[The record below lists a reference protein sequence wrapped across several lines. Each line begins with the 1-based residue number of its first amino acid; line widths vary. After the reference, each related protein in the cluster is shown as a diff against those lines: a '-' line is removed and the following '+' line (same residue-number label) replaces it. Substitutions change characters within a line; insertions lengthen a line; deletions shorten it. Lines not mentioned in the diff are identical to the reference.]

1 MNFKIYGLKII
12 GEENIRYIGLTKN
25 SLRKRINNHK
35 NHAKG
40 RETHKDRWVR
50 KNDYNIEIILIED
63 GIPNLNE
70 ANEREVYWIKYYR
83 DLGYDLVNTSD
94 GGNGTV
100 GVKPTQAHKDHLSSL
115 FKGVPL
121 SEEHRKKI
129 GLARKGKKLSEKHIN
144 SLKKGKEN
152 ISEETRY
159 KMKINKYK
167 EWLIKNNHIEK
178 ENNLTNNEII
188 DLRDKIRFDLK
199 EKIKLEREL
208 KKLELKQLQDKIKN
222 EELEIKK
229 SKELEIEKQKE
240 EKNKLKEINKLE
252 SNLKAELK
260 HQEVLERKRLKEENL
275 KNKIEL
281 GLLRVIE
288 KEDGRKLYLPI
299 MTEEQKQ
306 DRAEYNRNKV
316 VSEKTKNKLSQTLK
330 QLYIDNPERKRKP
343 TEEQKEH
350 LRKINTGK
358 KYSEE
363 TKFKHSIHSRGNGN
377 GCAKISEDDV
387 REIRRLFE
395 SGEKSKK
402 LIAEQFNM
410 DYSTIAKIIAR
421 KLWKHVE

>member
-1 MNFKIYGLKII
+1 MKQEVENYKIYSLTVI
-12 GEENIRYIGLTKN
+12 GEERLRYIGLTKRKLN
-25 SLRKRINNHK
+25 SRLSGHK

-50 KNDYNIEIILIED
+50 KNDYNIEINLIEEN
-63 GIPNLNE
+63 IPNLKE

-83 DLGYDLVNTSD
+83 DLGYDLVNTSNGGD
-94 GGNGTV
+94 GTS
-100 GVKPTQAHKDHLSSL
+100 GVKMTQKHKEIISKITKGRKISQSHKDKISL
-115 FKGVPL
+115 C
-121 SEEHRKKI
+121 
-129 GLARKGKKLSEKHIN
+129 
-144 SLKKGKEN
+144 KKGGKASNE
-152 ISEETRY
+152 SKF
-159 KMKINKYK
+159 KMKVSKIKN
-167 EWLIKNNHIEK
+167 WLIKNNHI
-178 ENNLTNNEII
+178 NNDNILTDNEII
-188 DLRDKIRFDLK
+188 ELREKIRVESEEIIRKEKELK
-199 EKIKLEREL
+199 ELELENQKLERD
-208 KKLELKQLQDKIKN
+208 KLKQ
-222 EELEIKK
+222 IKK
-229 SKELEIEKQKE
+229 E
-240 EKNKLKEINKLE
+240 E

-306 DRAEYNRNKV
+306 DRAEYNRNRV
-316 VSEKTKNKLSQTLK
+316 VSEKTKRK
-330 QLYIDNPERKRKP
+330 QVESRKKYYEENPDKKYKP

-350 LRKINTGK
+350 LRKVNTGK

-363 TKFKHSIHSRGNGN
+363 TKLKHSIHSRGNGN
-377 GCAKISEDDV
+377 NCAKINEDDV

-395 SGEKSKK
+395 SDEKSKK